1 LKRFFRVSKGKLT
14 NIQLHSA
21 SARPSGSVST
31 GRICKSAKR
40 DIRKFMEPYIK
51 GFGKEHTAANVIQ
64 ELLHRFEIYSQSIPS
79 GLKVVPT

>member
-1 LKRFFRVSKGKLT
+1 
-14 NIQLHSA
+14 
-21 SARPSGSVST
+21 
-31 GRICKSAKR
+31 
-40 DIRKFMEPYIK
+40 MEPYIK

>member
-1 LKRFFRVSKGKLT
+1 MERFFICPKASQPIF
-14 NIQLHSA
+14 NYSA

-31 GRICKSAKR
+31 SQICKSTKR
-40 DIRKFMEPYIK
+40 DIRKCIELYIK

-64 ELLHRFEIYSQSIPS
+64 ELLHHFEIYSQSIPS